1 MKKLAFNLTL
11 VCLAAMMFAFIS
23 DLSKDLA
30 GTWNYMVK
38 DAPEGYQEGQ
48 IEFKEKD
55 GKLEGK
61 MITDNGTFPME
72 KLSMSNDTINYEL
85 DINSTVVQAVLVKV
99 KDSLSGKIITDN
111 GDLVITAKKR
121 VESGH

>member
-1 MKKLAFNLTL
+1 MKKLALNLTL
-11 VCLAAMMFAFIS
+11 VCLAAIMFAFIS
-23 DLSKDLA
+23 DLGKDLA

-121 VESGH
+121 ADSGR